1 MAYALEPVVKGPEL
15 PEKYRL
21 LGLAGV
27 ILSSK
32 LVPGTVISL
41 FSAGS
46 SEFVEALPGYQQLK
60 PMVFSGVYPV
70 NSDEHTALRG
80 ALDRLR

>member
-1 MAYALEPVVKGPEL
+1 MVLSSRLWYLNFYGASFVASAREPVVKGPEL

-32 LVPGTVISL
+32 LVPGTMISL

-46 SEFVEALPGYQQLK
+46 SEFVEVL
-60 PMVFSGVYPV
+60 SR
-70 NSDEHTALRG
+70 D
-80 ALDRLR
+80 

>member
-46 SEFVEALPGYQQLK
+46 SEFVEVL
-60 PMVFSGVYPV
+60 SR
-70 NSDEHTALRG
+70 D
-80 ALDRLR
+80 